1 MIGGGATYV
10 TNSLE
15 AGKRSLEKRSLEK
28 RLAGAV
34 TGAATGVARAA
45 MRAAAETAPRVAR
58 VRGGGRLV
66 AQVPSPVSRIS
77 QQARLPHTPI
87 MSPPKLPSQPSTL
100 TKLAQKARDGS
111 TTALGTF
118 AFAGLVWFSI
128 TSLNP
133 TDTFFFLRQVLRVKE
148 SEGSWATRSRQIWM
162 PLKKRKPA

>member
-28 RLAGAV
+28 RLTGAV
-34 TGAATGVARAA
+34 TGAATGAARAA
-45 MRAAAETAPRVAR
+45 LRAAAETAPRVAR

-87 MSPPKLPSQPSTL
+87 MSPPQLPSQPSTL
-100 TKLAQKARDGS
+100 TKLAQKAAEVGAKARDGS
-111 TTALGTF
+111 TTALDTF

-128 TSLNP
+128 TSLHL
-133 TDTFFFLRQVLRVKE
+133 TDTFFFSGRCC
-148 SEGSWATRSRQIWM
+148 G
-162 PLKKRKPA
+162 